1 MNKLTM
7 ALLTSL
13 SFLVTANVMADTL
26 KLKDGQILKG
36 TLISKDSSMLVFD
49 IGGQQIKINS
59 ASVDSISFDDNNLSQ
74 NKAVPEKPQA
84 VVEHS
89 VNAIPAGTT
98 LMVKMSSAVD
108 SNKHKAGHRFTAR
121 LEADLVV
128 ENVVVATR
136 GTTVYGVIAETK
148 QSGRATG
155 SSSLALTF
163 TDIMINNQLVPIQ
176 TTGIQAV
183 TESTTK
189 TSVARTARF
198 AAIGGLANGSKGA
211 KNAALAGVGV
221 SLLTGG
227 NSINIPSGTLLE
239 FNLTAAVN
247 V

>member
-1 MNKLTM
+1 MNKLAIT
-7 ALLTSL
+7 LLAGLSL
-13 SFLVTANVMADTL
+13 LITANVWADTL
-26 KLKDGQILKG
+26 KLKDGQTLTG
-36 TLISKDSSMLVFD
+36 ALISRDSSGLVFE

-59 ASVDSISFDDNNLSQ
+59 ASVDSISFDDTHLSQ
-74 NKAVPEKPQA
+74 NKTTPEQPQA
-84 VVEHS
+84 AVDNKVK
-89 VNAIPAGTT
+89 AIPAGTT

-108 SNKHKAGHRFTAR
+108 SNKHKTGHRFTAR

-128 ENVVVATR
+128 KDIVVATR
-136 GTTVYGVIAETK
+136 GTTVYGVIAEAK

-155 SSSLALTF
+155 NSSLALTF
-163 TDIMINNQLVPIQ
+163 TDIMINNQMVPIQ

-189 TSVARTARF
+189 SSVARTARF

-239 FNLTAAVN
+239 FNLTTAVS

>member
-1 MNKLTM
+1 MKKLTII
-7 ALLTSL
+7 LLTGL

-26 KLKDGQILKG
+26 KLKDGQTLTG
-36 TLISKDSSMLVFD
+36 TLISRDSSVLVFE

-59 ASVDSISFDDNNLSQ
+59 ESVDSISFDDSHLSQ
-74 NKAVPEKPQA
+74 NNTAQEKPQA
-84 VVEHS
+84 VVEPS

-98 LMVKMSSAVD
+98 MMVKMSSTVD
-108 SNKHKAGHRFTAR
+108 SNKHKTGHRFTAR

-128 ENVVVATR
+128 KNVVVATR
-136 GTTVYGVIAETK
+136 GTTVYGVITEAK

-155 SSSLALTF
+155 SSSLAMTF
-163 TDIMINNQLVPIQ
+163 TDIMINNQMVPIQ

-189 TSVARTARF
+189 STVSRTARL

-211 KNAALAGVGV
+211 KNAAKVGVGV

-239 FNLTAAVN
+239 FNLTAEVN